1 MIIKR
6 KLFSLLGYR
15 SGLRRTWTKTEIA
28 SELGVLNPEKLDIIE
43 VSKGPE
49 GTELNIN
56 NLETSEFHRILWM
69 GPGRIK
75 QLKEYDTP

>member
-15 SGLRRTWTKTEIA
+15 SGLRRTWTRTEIA
-28 SELGVLNPEKLDIIE
+28 SEIGVLHPEKLDIVE

-49 GTELNIN
+49 GTELSIYNP
-56 NLETSEFHRILWM
+56 ETSESCRLLWM
-69 GPGRIK
+69 GPGRVK
-75 QLKEYDTP
+75 QLQGK